1 MHSQRPHVDYKYS
14 LHKGPMDVSTRCSV
28 GFKKKKK
35 KRRRCCL
42 VLQTAP
48 SLDKTGRSNISYKRH
63 HSDVTLHSGYELFL
77 SLHRMNVKNT
87 MVEMVLCSCILYVMI
102 RQKKPSEKE
111 NIVCVG
117 EVIIT
122 VAIIKRKSRQ
132 RQHA

>member
-1 MHSQRPHVDYKYS
+1 M
-14 LHKGPMDVSTRCSV
+14 
-28 GFKKKKK
+28 
-35 KRRRCCL
+35 
-42 VLQTAP
+42 LQTAP

-63 HSDVTLHSGYELFL
+63 HSDVTLHSGYELL

>member
-1 MHSQRPHVDYKYS
+1 M
-14 LHKGPMDVSTRCSV
+14 
-28 GFKKKKK
+28 
-35 KRRRCCL
+35 
-42 VLQTAP
+42 LQTAP
-48 SLDKTGRSNISYKRH
+48 SLDKTGWSNISYKRH

>member
-14 LHKGPMDVSTRCSV
+14 LHRGPMDVSTRCSV
-28 GFKKKKK
+28 DVEKKMPAVW
-35 KRRRCCL
+35 C
-42 VLQTAP
+42 
-48 SLDKTGRSNISYKRH
+48 YKQPLH
-63 HSDVTLHSGYELFL
+63 WTKIGTLHSGYELLL
-77 SLHRMNVKNT
+77 SLHRMHVKNT

-102 RQKKPSEKE
+102 RQKKKKTLEKE

-132 RQHA
+132 R